1 MYSDSAVLPMKHVG
15 IYHNFYMQSLLP
27 DGKLQ
32 KKGRV
37 LCFAAGLCG
46 DKERRVH

>member
-1 MYSDSAVLPMKHVG
+1 MYSGSVVFPMKHT
-15 IYHNFYMQSLLP
+15 IYHNFHMQSLFP

-37 LCFAAGLCG
+37 LCFAAGLHG
-46 DKERRVH
+46 DKERRAQ